1 MKTTVTTKDQSNPRE
16 GCLYMAFELGE
27 KRWKLAFTVG
37 CGQRPRMRS
46 LVDSDRRRVL
56 EEIKRARKRFGLSE
70 EAAVVSCYEAGREGF
85 WLHRFL
91 RQEGIQNWVVDS
103 SSIEVNRKA
112 RRVKSD
118 WLDAGKL
125 LGMLLR
131 YCGGEKKVWK
141 TVRVPSLEDED
152 DRHLHRSLKR
162 FKQERTDLGNRIR
175 GLLKT
180 QGVGPQGSL
189 ERWQESDLEKWRD
202 WQGKPLREGLQARLA
217 RELRQLSRVRE
228 EIRQMEAE
236 RSRLLHQEKDPKLD
250 QIRQLE
256 SLKGMGINVAW
267 TLVMEVFGW
276 RRFHNRKEVGA
287 CLGLTPSPYQS
298 GNLYR
303 EQGISKEGNRWCR
316 GVIVEVA
323 WLWLRW
329 QPQSELSRWFRKR
342 FAAGGTRAR
351 KVGIVALARKLSIQL
366 WRFLDEGVIP
376 PGAVF
381 HSRL

>member
-1 MKTTVTTKDQSNPRE
+1 
-16 GCLYMAFELGE
+16 
-27 KRWKLAFTVG
+27 
-37 CGQRPRMRS
+37 MRS
-46 LVDSDRRRVL
+46 LIGSDRRGVL

-70 EAAVVSCYEAGREGF
+70 QAAVVSCYEAGREGF
-85 WLHRFL
+85 WLDRFL
-91 RQEGIQNWVVDS
+91 KQEGIQNWVVDS

-118 WLDAGKL
+118 RLDAGKL

-131 YCGGEKKVWK
+131 YCGAEKKVWK

-162 FKQERTDLGNRIR
+162 FKQERTQLGNRIR

-180 QGVGPQGSL
+180 QGIGPQGWL
-189 ERWQESDLEKWRD
+189 QHWQESDVEKWRD
-202 WQGKPLREGLQARLA
+202 WEGKPLREGLKARLA

-228 EIRQMEAE
+228 EIRQMEEE
-236 RSRLLHQEKDPKLD
+236 RSRLLSQADSRKLD
-250 QIRQLE
+250 QIGQLE
-256 SLKGMGINVAW
+256 SLKGIGVNIAW

-276 RRFHNRKEVGA
+276 RQFQNRKEVGA

-298 GNLYR
+298 GNSYR
-303 EQGISKEGNRWCR
+303 ELGISKEGNRWCR

-323 WLWLRW
+323 WLWLQW
-329 QPQSELSRWFRKR
+329 QPQSELSLWFRKR
-342 FAAGGTRAR
+342 FARGGTRAR

-366 WRFLDEGVIP
+366 WRFLEQGEIP

-381 HSRL
+381 YSRL